1 MSNQEMVNV
10 TIDGIQLQ
18 VAADAT
24 ILSAA
29 QQAGIRIPTLC
40 FLKDINKIGSCRVC
54 SVEVEGEDGL
64 VAACNNLVREGMV
77 VTTNSQRVQEF
88 RRTVLDL
95 IISQHGLNST
105 NFCFSC
111 PKNGACELQAVCR
124 ECGVESPSFPAPA
137 KDKPIFDSNP
147 FLQFNP
153 NLCIA
158 CQRCVGAC
166 NNQACNHTLQTGKRG
181 VRTAILAPFGEDWKS
196 TDCESCGCCAAACP
210 TGAITLKRRND
221 YREWE
226 VKKTLTTCPHCAV
239 GCQYYLVTKG
249 NKIVDVEEFD
259 GSSNKRR
266 LCVKGRSASF
276 DFVQSEDRLTSP
288 LIKNPETG
296 EFEKA
301 TWDEALD
308 LVATKFG
315 QIKQQHGGDALAA
328 FACSRSTNED
338 IYMLQKMA
346 RTVFETNNVDNC
358 ARV

>member
-181 VRTAILAPFGEDWKS
+181 VRTAILAPF
-196 TDCESCGCCAAACP
+196 C
-210 TGAITLKRRND
+210 LL
-221 YREWE
+221 Y
-226 VKKTLTTCPHCAV
+226 
-239 GCQYYLVTKG
+239 
-249 NKIVDVEEFD
+249 
-259 GSSNKRR
+259 
-266 LCVKGRSASF
+266 
-276 DFVQSEDRLTSP
+276 TSP
-288 LIKNPETG
+288 SPR
-296 EFEKA
+296 
-301 TWDEALD
+301 D
-308 LVATKFG
+308 
-315 QIKQQHGGDALAA
+315 
-328 FACSRSTNED
+328 
-338 IYMLQKMA
+338 
-346 RTVFETNNVDNC
+346 
-358 ARV
+358 

>member
-1 MSNQEMVNV
+1 MCNQETVSV
-10 TIDGIQLQ
+10 TIDGIALQ
-18 VAADAT
+18 ASADAT
-24 ILSAA
+24 ILEAA
-29 QQAGIRIPTLC
+29 REAGIRIPTLC
-40 FLKDINKIGSCRVC
+40 FLKDVSEIGSCRVC
-54 SVEVEGEDGL
+54 SVEVEGEEGL
-64 VAACNNLVREGMV
+64 VASCKTRVREGMV
-77 VTTNSQRVQEF
+77 VTTSSPRVLEF
-88 RRTVLDL
+88 RRAVLDL
-95 IISQHGLNST
+95 IISKHGLNST

-111 PKNGACELQAVCR
+111 EKNGACELQAVCR

-137 KDKPIFDSNP
+137 KDEPVLDSNP
-147 FLQFNP
+147 FLSYDA
-153 NLCIA
+153 NLCIE

-166 NNQACNHTLQTGKRG
+166 NNQACNHTLQTGKKG
-181 VRTAILAPFGEDWKS
+181 TRTTILAPFGEDWRA

-210 TGAITLKRRND
+210 TGALTLKRRKE

-226 VKKTLTTCPHCAV
+226 VRRVRTTCPHCAT
-239 GCQYYLVTKG
+239 GCQYDFIIKDD
-249 NKIVDVEEFD
+249 KIVDVEPAD
-259 GSSNKRR
+259 GPSNHNR

-276 DFVQSEDRLTSP
+276 DFVHSPDRLTTP
-288 LIKNPETG
+288 LIKNPATG

-315 QIKQQHGGDALAA
+315 EIKQQHGGDALAA